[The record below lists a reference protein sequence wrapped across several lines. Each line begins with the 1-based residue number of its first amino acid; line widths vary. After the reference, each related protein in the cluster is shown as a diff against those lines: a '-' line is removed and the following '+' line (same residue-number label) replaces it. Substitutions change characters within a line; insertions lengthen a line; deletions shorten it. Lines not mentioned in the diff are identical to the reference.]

1 MLTVRPNLEE
11 LELKMKVTDDKTI
24 EGLEVVTLTKA
35 IMSKRIIQMLDKEIV
50 EEAPLVKEEDLAIK
64 ETTDRTIR
72 IDRIKEDKRGLIKNL
87 KVKAEEDRMIEEDNK
102 KMRMTKTI
110 LLMTVKT
117 F

>member
-1 MLTVRPNLEE
+1 
-11 LELKMKVTDDKTI
+11 
-24 EGLEVVTLTKA
+24 
-35 IMSKRIIQMLDKEIV
+35 MLDKEIV

-87 KVKAEEDRMIEEDNK
+87 KVKAEEDRMIEGDNK
-102 KMRMTKTI
+102 KMRMTKTT

>member
-1 MLTVRPNLEE
+1 
-11 LELKMKVTDDKTI
+11 MKVTDDKTI